1 MARDETRPLDAAAA
15 WRAARAGDAGSRV
28 LGWKLDRAERTSLLQ
43 RFPPTYDH
51 VVADHVT
58 LAAKVGAGAPLPAET
73 AGRIV
78 GRADDG
84 NGIEAMVVEI
94 AGTTDRPDGSTY
106 HVTWSLDRAKG
117 RRAVE
122 SNDVIRN
129 RGWQPFESALPIRLV
144 PELWAR

>member
-15 WRAARAGDAGSRV
+15 WRAARAGKVGSRI
-28 LGWKLDRAERTSLLQ
+28 LGWKLDRAERAVLIAG
-43 RFPPTYDH
+43 FPPSYGH

-58 LAAKVGAGAPLPAET
+58 LAANVGAGAPLPAE
-73 AGRIV
+73 AVGRIV

-84 NGIEAMVVEI
+84 DGVEAMVVEI

-122 SNDVIRN
+122 SNDVIRE
-129 RGWQPFESALPIRLV
+129 RGWQPLDAAVPIRLI
-144 PELWAR
+144 PELWDR

>member
-1 MARDETRPLDAAAA
+1 MARDEPLDAAAA
-15 WRAARAGDAGSRV
+15 WRTARSDNAGSRV

-58 LAAKVGAGAPLPAET
+58 LAANVGTGAPLPAET

-84 NGIEAMVVEI
+84 NGVEAMVVEI

-106 HVTWSLDRAKG
+106 HVTWSLDRARG

-122 SNDVIRN
+122 SNDVLRD
-129 RGWQPFESALPIRLV
+129 RGWQPLDPPVPIRLI
-144 PELWAR
+144 PELWGR

>member
-1 MARDETRPLDAAAA
+1 MARDEPLDASAA
-15 WRAARAGDAGSRV
+15 WRTARSGNAGSRV

-43 RFPPTYDH
+43 RFPPAYDH

-58 LAAKVGAGAPLPAET
+58 LAAKIGAGAPLPAET
-73 AGRIV
+73 AGRFV

-84 NGIEAMVVEI
+84 NGVEAVVVEI

-122 SNDVIRN
+122 SNDVIRD
-129 RGWQPFESALPIRLV
+129 RGWRPLDSAVPIRLI
-144 PELWAR
+144 PALWGR